1 MASLLRRILRNL
13 LLGCGITLTLTLFT
27 VTLLVFLTHPNL
39 CLAGGSALTY
49 LIMALLVGWVLTELA
64 R

>member
-13 LLGCGITLTLTLFT
+13 LLGCGITLTLTIFT
-27 VTLLVFLTHPNL
+27 VTLLVLLTHPNL
-39 CLAGGSALTY
+39 WLAGGSALTY
-49 LIMALLVGWVLTELA
+49 LIMAWLVGWAFTELA

>member
-13 LLGCGITLTLTLFT
+13 LLGCGITLTLTIFT
-27 VTLLVFLTHPNL
+27 VTLLVLLTHPNL
-39 CLAGGSALTY
+39 WLAGGSALTY
-49 LIMALLVGWVLTELA
+49 LIMAWLVGWVFTELA

>member
-13 LLGCGITLTLTLFT
+13 LLGCGITLTLTIFT
-27 VTLLVFLTHPNL
+27 VTLLVLLTHPNL
-39 CLAGGSALTY
+39 WLAGGSALTY
-49 LIMALLVGWVLTELA
+49 LIMAWLVGWVLTELA

>member
-13 LLGCGITLTLTLFT
+13 LLGCGITLTLTIFT
-27 VTLLVFLTHPNL
+27 VTMLVLLTHPNL
-39 CLAGGSALTY
+39 WLAGGSALTY
-49 LIMALLVGWVLTELA
+49 LIMAWLVGWVLTELA